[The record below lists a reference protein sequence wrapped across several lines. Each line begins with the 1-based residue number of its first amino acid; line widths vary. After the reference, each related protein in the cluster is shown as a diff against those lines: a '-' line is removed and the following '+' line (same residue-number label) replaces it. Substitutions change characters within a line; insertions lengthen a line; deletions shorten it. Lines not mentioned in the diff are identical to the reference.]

1 MRELLNIIDIILEAT
16 NLSPSEMT
24 GIRHVE
30 RFKKFIDYIE
40 NSKPF
45 TIVTGGEVILDP
57 SEAERFQSMYD
68 NGTFKG
74 IIKAKTIDGNMIPL
88 GQLVKTT
95 DFGGA
100 AAAAGSTGEEAG
112 KEAFIV
118 KPSQIGITDKNIS
131 AKKLPR
137 VIQSNEALLQTD
149 YGQVIIQASKDITDA
164 GVAIL
169 PKEYTTEDKEKIR
182 KAIIDYA
189 GEYLGVQALIQ
200 GVSDFPKRKE
210 FIEWL
215 GTDLESLTIVFP
227 GAANNNLADSFASI
241 KNNETSHTLNISSKG
256 TGGGAAPAISG
267 LKIPDRIVRSRKLAN
282 AIKFINICKNEDT
295 ITQAFSAMDLIYS
308 ISPKSID
315 KKWHKFLPFSD
326 KTPNIVALSKNN
338 ISYDKKRKKINLG
351 DPRLPAKFQ
360 SLVDS
365 IKGDGTDGGKLVYG
379 IKREVANAINNNDA
393 IPEFK
398 NTILEI
404 LEMNFVQQ
412 YTSHKKG
419 KLIFSTQWP
428 AKLDGNISVENKSS
442 TTAPAAGGFSF
453 KLGKT
458 DSSVSSEPGEP
469 KVTRSSSNKQDL
481 TKGAKQITTGRTTKS
496 EKQKPEIGDVGRAK
510 RK

>member
-24 GIRHVE
+24 GVKYE
-30 RFKKFIDYIE
+30 ARFNKFIDYIE

-45 TIVTGGEVILDP
+45 TVATGGEVILDP

-74 IIKAKTIDGNMIPL
+74 ALKAKTIDGNMIPL

-100 AAAAGSTGEEAG
+100 SSAAGATGEEAG

-118 KPSQIGITDKNIS
+118 KPSQIGITDKNIP

-149 YGQVIIQASKDITDA
+149 YGQVIIQLSKDITDTGTA
-164 GVAIL
+164 EL
-169 PKEYTTEDKEKIR
+169 PKEYTTKDKEKIR

-200 GVSDFPKRKE
+200 GVSDFPKREE

-215 GTDLESLTIVFP
+215 GTNLESLTIVFP

-241 KNNETSHTLNISSKG
+241 KNNDTSHTLNISSKG

-295 ITQAFSAMDLIYS
+295 LKQAFSAMDLIYS

-315 KKWHKFLPFSD
+315 KKWHKFLPFSE
-326 KTPNIVALSKNN
+326 KTPNIIELSKNS
-338 ISYDKKRKKINLG
+338 IRSDKKVNLG
-351 DPRLPAKFQ
+351 DPGLPAKFQ

-365 IKGDGTDGGKLVYG
+365 IGGDGTDGGKLVYG
-379 IKREVANAINNNDA
+379 IKREVANAINNNNA

-404 LEMNFVQQ
+404 LEMNFIQQ
-412 YTSHKKG
+412 YTSYKKG
-419 KLIFSTQWP
+419 QLTFSTQWP

-442 TTAPAAGGFSF
+442 TTAPTAGGFSF

-469 KVTRSSSNKQDL
+469 KVTRGDSKNKKEL
-481 TKGAKQITTGRTTKS
+481 SVAAKQITTGRAPKS
-496 EKQKPEIGDVGRAK
+496 EKQKPTVGDVGRAK

>member
-1 MRELLNIIDIILEAT
+1 MRELLNIIDIMLEGKT
-16 NLSPSEMT
+16 LSAGEITKYEP
-24 GIRHVE
+24 
-30 RFKKFIDYIE
+30 RFNKFIDYIE

-45 TIVTGGEVILDP
+45 TLVTGDEVILDP

-68 NGTFKG
+68 NGTFQG
-74 IIKAKTIDGNMIPL
+74 IVKAKTVDGNMIPL

-95 DFGGA
+95 EFGGA
-100 AAAAGSTGEEAG
+100 TAAAGETGEKAG

-137 VIQSNEALLQTD
+137 VIQSNDALLQTD
-149 YGQVIIQASKDITDA
+149 YGQVIIQLSKDITVIGIA
-164 GVAIL
+164 EL
-169 PKEYTTEDKEKIR
+169 PEEYKNKDKEKIR
-182 KAIIDYA
+182 KAIVDYA
-189 GEYLGVQALIQ
+189 GEYLGVQALTQ
-200 GVSDFPKRKE
+200 GVSDFPKREE

-215 GTDLESLTIVFP
+215 GTDLESLTIIFP

-241 KNNETSHTLNISSKG
+241 TNNQTSHTLNISSKG

-295 ITQAFSAMDLIYS
+295 LTQAFSAIDLIYS

-315 KKWHKFLPFSD
+315 KKWHKFLPFSV
-326 KTPNIVALSKNN
+326 KTPNIIELSKNSIN
-338 ISYDKKRKKINLG
+338 SAKKTNLD
-351 DPRLPAKFQ
+351 DPGLPSKFQ

-365 IKGDGTDGGKLVYG
+365 IGGDGTEGGKLVYG

-404 LEMNFVQQ
+404 LEMNFIQQ
-412 YTSHKKG
+412 YTDYKKG
-419 KLIFSTQWP
+419 QLVFSTQWP
-428 AKLDGNISVENKSS
+428 AKLDGKISVENKSS
-442 TTAPAAGGFSF
+442 TTAPTAGGFSF

-458 DSSVSSEPGEP
+458 DSSVSSEPGVS

-481 TKGAKQITTGRTTKS
+481 TKAAKQISTGTVTRPEKPKS
-496 EKQKPEIGDVGRAK
+496 NVGDVGRAK